1 MAYWTIPVRN
11 YEECGSSEDQYKQL
25 KAERDELARK
35 VNDLSKVN
43 RRLRSKCASFETN
56 HNKTANRSN
65 KSAGV
70 PEKIETDYRDLF
82 KAYDNLQR
90 EHRALTDKHKSSLQH
105 IVKLRKEVQ
114 TLKLRCAVPRQS
126 NTCPTY
132 TRHKPLI
139 SRANAVIEH
148 EEIEGNKEN
157 LQKTLG
163 QLQFRL
169 NSAETQL
176 QMLRRDSMDGS
187 STTQV
192 RLNKETV
199 YFQLGRPY
207 LESNIVFG
215 M

>member
-11 YEECGSSEDQYKQL
+11 CEEYGSSEDQYKQL

-35 VNDLSKVN
+35 VNDLSEVN
-43 RRLRSKCASFETN
+43 RRLRSKCAYLETN
-56 HNKTANRSN
+56 HNKMANKIN
-65 KSAGV
+65 KPIGV
-70 PEKIETDYRDLF
+70 PDKIQTDYKDLF

-90 EHRALTDKHKSSLQH
+90 EHRALTDKHKSSLQQ
-105 IVKLRKEVQ
+105 IAKLRKEVQ

-126 NTCPTY
+126 NTF
-132 TRHKPLI
+132 TRHKPI
-139 SRANAVIEH
+139 VSRANAVIEH

-157 LQKTLG
+157 LLNTLG
-163 QLQFRL
+163 QLQLRL
-169 NSAETQL
+169 NGAETQL

-199 YFQLGRPY
+199 YF
-207 LESNIVFG
+207 
-215 M
+215 